1 MVAKAIESVGIV
13 GAGTMGSGIATA
25 AAAHGC
31 TVWVFDRSAAQVEAA
46 IEAAGSFIARQAEKG
61 RMTAADAAAAKERL
75 QPAAALADLARADLV
90 IEAVFEDF
98 DLKAGLFEEL
108 SRELPA
114 EALIAT
120 NTSCLRV
127 DDLASHVTGPE
138 RFLGLHFF
146 SPAQINPVVEV
157 VRGKVSDPAL
167 VDRAEAFC
175 RAIGKQPIRCRDSY
189 GFAINRFFCPY
200 TNEAVRLLD
209 EGLADAAT
217 IDRAA
222 EAAFGVA
229 MGPFAVQNI
238 IKPRI
243 NLHAIQNLAPLGP
256 FYTAAAG
263 LVAQG
268 ERDAPWPIEGTPP
281 PIQAVPPQLVDRLM
295 AAVFIP
301 VLELLDEDVA
311 APADIDN
318 GARLALRFG
327 RPPCALM
334 DELGAARV
342 AGLVQPLLA
351 HYGAPVPASIER
363 VGTLLA

>member
-1 MVAKAIESVGIV
+1 MADPIETVGIV

-25 AAAHGC
+25 VAANGG
-31 TVWVFDRSAAQVEAA
+31 TVLLFDQAEVQVRAA
-46 IEAAGSFIARQAEKG
+46 IAAAGSFVARQVEKG
-61 RMTAADAAAAKERL
+61 RMTREEAGAARKRV
-75 QPAAALADLARADLV
+75 QPAASLADLAPADLV

-98 DLKAGLFEEL
+98 DLKARLFEEL
-108 SRELPA
+108 SHLLPA
-114 EALIAT
+114 ETLLAT

-127 DDLASHVTGPE
+127 DDVAAHVTGPE

-146 SPAQINPVVEV
+146 SPAAINPVVEV
-157 VRGKVSDPAL
+157 VQGRASDPAL
-167 VDRAEAFC
+167 VERAEAFC
-175 RAIGKQPIRCRDSY
+175 RAIGKRPIRCRDSY

-209 EGLADAAT
+209 EGLADTAT

-243 NLHAIQNLAPLGP
+243 NLHAIQNLAPLGA
-256 FYTAAAG
+256 FYAPAAG

-268 ERDAPWPIEGTPP
+268 STDQPWQIEGEPP
-281 PIQAVPPQLVDRLM
+281 PALAVPPHLVDRLRG
-295 AAVFIP
+295 AVFIA
-301 VLELLDEDVA
+301 VLELLDEAVA
-311 APADIDN
+311 TPADIDD
-318 GARLALRFG
+318 GARLALRFA

-342 AGLVQPLLA
+342 AALVQPLLA
-351 HYGAPVPASIER
+351 RHDRPAP
-363 VGTLLA
+363 GTLAEVGKLLA

>member
-1 MVAKAIESVGIV
+1 MAVPIESVGIV

-25 AAAHGC
+25 VAAHGRA
-31 TVWVFDRSAAQVEAA
+31 VLLFDQSEAQVEAA
-46 IEAAGSFIARQAEKG
+46 IDAAASFLARQVEKG
-61 RMTAADAAAAKERL
+61 RMTRAEADAARNRVR
-75 QPAAALADLARADLV
+75 PAASLADLAPADLV

-98 DLKAGLFEEL
+98 DLKARLFETL
-108 SRELPA
+108 SSRLPRETLV
-114 EALIAT
+114 AT

-127 DDLASHVTGPE
+127 DDLAAHVTGPE

-146 SPAQINPVVEV
+146 SPAAVNPVVEV
-157 VRGKVSDPAL
+157 VQGRATDPAI
-167 VDRAEAFC
+167 VERAQAFC
-175 RAIGKQPIRCRDSY
+175 RTIGKRPIRCQDSY

-209 EGLADAAT
+209 EGSADAAT

-243 NLHAIQNLAPLGP
+243 NLHAIQNLAPLGA
-256 FYTAAAG
+256 FYAPAAG

-268 ERDAPWPIEGTPP
+268 ETDRPWAIVGEAPPVE
-281 PIQAVPPQLVDRLM
+281 AVPPHLVDRLRG
-295 AAVFIP
+295 AVFIA
-301 VLELLDEDVA
+301 VLELLDEAVA
-311 APADIDN
+311 TAADIDD
-318 GARLALRFG
+318 GARLALRFA

-342 AGLVQPLLA
+342 AALVQPLLA
-351 HYGAPVPASIER
+351 RHDRPAP
-363 VGTLLA
+363 GTLTEVGKLLA